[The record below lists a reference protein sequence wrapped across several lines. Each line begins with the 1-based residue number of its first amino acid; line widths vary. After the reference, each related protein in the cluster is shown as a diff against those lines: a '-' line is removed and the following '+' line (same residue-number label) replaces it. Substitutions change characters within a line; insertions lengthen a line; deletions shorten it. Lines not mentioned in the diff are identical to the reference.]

1 MYILYHNLKHY
12 KHLIL
17 LFTFLTL
24 VLFAC
29 QNSVEKGN
37 EMVGKVQAEN
47 KKDLKEILKEN
58 KLTVLAENSAGSYF
72 IYRGHKMGLEYE
84 ILNAFAKEIG
94 VKIEV
99 KVINNLDDMIPMLKE
114 EKGDIIACNYTVTK
128 ERRKKIDFSIPI
140 MTTSQVLV
148 QRKPKDWQTTRKSV
162 WEKELIRE
170 PGQLSRKTVH
180 VWTNSSYYERLIN
193 LQNELGDTIIIKPL
207 GGNVS
212 PEKAMEL
219 VSKGFID
226 YTVLDKNATQ
236 LNKRYYPDLDTRLE
250 ISVKQRIAFGLRK
263 KSPLLRKRLD
273 AWLKKFKKT
282 SKYKYIIHKYL
293 YSPSY
298 SNRSNSY
305 YSSVTGNAISP
316 YDPIIK
322 KAAKRY
328 GWDWRL
334 IASLIYQESKFQ
346 TNVQSWAGAYGL
358 MQFMPTVGPSF
369 NVFPDSPPAI
379 QINGGVKKITVD
391 YRQWKSIP
399 DSIQRVKFTLAT
411 YNAGIGHVLDAQRLA
426 KKYGKDPLVWDDN
439 VEIFIKNLSDPKY
452 YQDPVCYYG
461 YMRGSETYNYVREI
475 FIRYPEYKTAFPEE
489 NS

>member
-1 MYILYHNLKHY
+1 MYNKLKCH
-12 KHLIL
+12 KLFIL
-17 LFTFLTL
+17 LISSLL
-24 VLFAC
+24 LGLIAC
-29 QNSVEKGN
+29 QNTVENGN
-37 EMVGKVQAEN
+37 DIVGKALLDN

-99 KVINNLDDMIPMLKE
+99 KVIRDLDDIIPMLKE
-114 EKGDIIACNYTVTK
+114 EQGDIIACNYTVTK
-128 ERRKKIDFSIPI
+128 DRRKSIDFSVPI

-148 QRKPKDWQTTRKSV
+148 QRKPEGWEKERKSV
-162 WEKELIRE
+162 WEKELIKE
-170 PGQLSRKTVH
+170 PGQLSRKTVY
-180 VWTNSSYYERLIN
+180 VWKNSSYYERLIN

-226 YTVLDKNATQ
+226 YTVIDKNSAQ
-236 LNKRYYPDLDTRLE
+236 LNQRYYPDLDTKLE
-250 ISVKQRIAFGLRK
+250 ISVKQRIAFGVRK

-273 AWLKKFKKT
+273 AWLKEFKKT
-282 SKYKYIIHKYL
+282 SKYKYIIHKYF
-293 YSPSY
+293 YSPTY
-298 SNRSNSY
+298 TNRSNSY

-322 KAAKRY
+322 NAADKY

-346 TNVQSWAGAYGL
+346 TNVESWAGAYGL
-358 MQFMPTVGPSF
+358 MQFMPTVGPTF
-369 NVFPDSPPAI
+369 NVFPDSPPAT
-379 QINGGVKKITVD
+379 QIIGGVRKITKD
-391 YRQWKSIP
+391 YRQWKTIP
-399 DSIQRVKFTLAT
+399 DSVQRVKFTFAT

-426 KKYGKDPLVWDDN
+426 KKYGKNPLIWDDN

-452 YQDPVCYYG
+452 YLDPVCYYG

-475 FIRYPEYKTAFPEE
+475 FIRYPEYRTAFPDK

>member
-1 MYILYHNLKHY
+1 M
-12 KHLIL
+12 
-17 LFTFLTL
+17 FS
-24 VLFAC
+24 C
-29 QNSVEKGN
+29 QNTAEKGN
-37 EMVGKVQAEN
+37 DVVGKALLDN

-99 KVINNLDDMIPMLKE
+99 KIIKDLDNIIPKLQQE
-114 EKGDIIACNYTVTK
+114 EGDIIACNYTVTK
-128 ERRKKIDFSIPI
+128 DRRKEIDFSTPI
-140 MTTSQVLV
+140 MNTSQVLV
-148 QRKPKDWQTTRKSV
+148 QRKPEDWETTRKSV
-162 WEKELIRE
+162 WEKKLIRE
-170 PGQLSRKTVH
+170 PGELSRKTVH
-180 VWTNSSYYERLIN
+180 VWKNSSYYERLIN

-226 YTVLDKNATQ
+226 YTVLDKNSTQ
-236 LNKRYYPDLDTRLE
+236 LNQRYYPNIDTKLE
-250 ISVKQRIAFGLRK
+250 ISVKQRIAFGLRSH
-263 KSPLLRKRLD
+263 SPLLRKRLD
-273 AWLKKFKKT
+273 AWLKEFKKT
-282 SKYKYIIHKYL
+282 SKYKYLIHKYY
-293 YSPSY
+293 YSPTYTNRSKSSY
-298 SNRSNSY
+298 SSIGGS
-305 YSSVTGNAISP
+305 AISP

-322 KAAKRY
+322 NVSNKY

-346 TNVQSWAGAYGL
+346 RQVQSWARAYGL

-369 NVFPDSPPAI
+369 NVYPDSPPST
-379 QINGGVKKITVD
+379 QIDGGVRKITTD
-391 YRQWKSIP
+391 YRQWKTIP
-399 DSIQRVKFTLAT
+399 DSLQRVKFTFAT

-426 KKYGKDPLVWDDN
+426 KKYGKDPLVWDNN

-475 FIRYPEYKTAFPEE
+475 FIRYPEYKTAFPLE
-489 NS
+489 SS